1 MYFPEGIWFNITSFM
16 MHNIKRHGKHLKDDV
31 HIKNYSNCISI
42 FKDSLRKVNDVT
54 VIYNSKVRYS
64 VIDNKKVY
72 FYKIMYDLLINH
84 NTNKIREIGIF
95 RDERNTDTSI
105 DSDYYLET
113 KAN

>member
-1 MYFPEGIWFNITSFM
+1 

-72 FYKIMYDLLINH
+72 FYKIMYDFLINH
-84 NTNKIREIGIF
+84 NTNKIRERIPFHMKKQNKPHLVSQLLSSPIKNF
-95 RDERNTDTSI
+95 LSELQPIS
-105 DSDYYLET
+105 S
-113 KAN
+113 